1 MMNQDSGLW
10 LFQGVGQG
18 DRVGVLKQTQLG
30 IEVII
35 VAV

>member
-10 LFQGVGQG
+10 LFQGVGHG

>member
-18 DRVGVLKQTQLG
+18 DRVGVLKRTQ
-30 IEVII
+30 
-35 VAV
+35 ARY